1 MIFFWP
7 NFDVRKEQVSNT
19 KREHGQTDARKPSKS
34 IFTKNDPTRIQTRK
48 ASNRCTKSLK
58 SDFPTRSRS
67 QPLAEARRD
76 TRGARP
82 TQKQTA
88 WLDRARHPQ
97 SSTKDQSSSRSQNST
112 RAQSSTRDQSSESS
126 KLQEGRAP
134 RKLRDPEDL
143 RAGREL
149 RDPREFSAPK
159 QLRAPRNPREL
170 RAPQE
175 PKIDERVE
183 NGSMMTTMMRRQE
196 DNDDIR
202 TSNTR

>member
-1 MIFFWP
+1 MHENHQNRFS
-7 NFDVRKEQVSNT
+7 RKTIQHESRPE
-19 KREHGQTDARKPSKS
+19 KHPTDARKASKV
-34 IFTKNDPTRIQTRK
+34 IFQQGHVH
-48 ASNRCTKSLK
+48 SH
-58 SDFPTRSRS
+58 SRRREETNGELGPPITNKI
-67 QPLAEARRD
+67 QPLDPYNA
-76 TRGARP
+76 P
-82 TQKQTA
+82 
-88 WLDRARHPQ
+88 ARHPQ
-97 SSTKDQSSSRSQNST
+97 SSTKAQSSSRSQNST

-149 RDPREFSAPK
+149 RDPPEFSAPK